1 MEMGKVEIVIEPFG
15 SPADPGILVEGAER
29 AAFQA
34 ARELRWPRPFLRD
47 DVDDAANRIGAVK
60 PTLGPAHDLDAF
72 DVPGQ
77 DVLEIEGAGGRI
89 GRVDAIDE
97 DLGLVRV
104 APRIKTEVVPP
115 GPPVW

>member
-1 MEMGKVEIVIEPFG
+1 
-15 SPADPGILVEGAER
+15 
-29 AAFQA
+29 
-34 ARELRWPRPFLRD
+34 
-47 DVDDAANRIGAVK
+47 
-60 PTLGPAHDLDAF
+60 LGPAHDLDAF

-104 APRIKTEVVPP
+104 CSANKDGGGSSRTAGLDDIQP
-115 GPPVW
+115 GNVFQGIGQRPFLFALDFLIGKSR